1 MSKGKVLVADDNEIE
16 LEVVKV
22 VLEAAGYEVAT
33 LSSVFDLTV
42 AIRRN
47 RPDVILLDVKMPGV
61 RGDRAAA
68 VLKQHGF
75 SRDIPVILHSG
86 IEEGELREIA
96 EATGVTDYIRK
107 TGDFELLVDKIRS
120 VVSGPT

>member
-16 LEVVKV
+16 LDVVRL

-47 RPDVILLDVKMPGV
+47 RPDVILLDVKMPGLG
-61 RGDRAAA
+61 GDRAAA
-68 VLKQHGF
+68 VLKQYGF

-86 IEEGELREIA
+86 IEETELREIA
-96 EATGVTDYIRK
+96 ATAGVTDYVCK
-107 TGDFELLVDKIRS
+107 TGDFELLVEKIRR
-120 VVSGPT
+120 VLGK

>member
-1 MSKGKVLVADDNEIE
+1 MSQGKVLVADDNEIE
-16 LEVVKV
+16 LEVVRV

-47 RPDVILLDVKMPGV
+47 RPDVILLDVKMPGLG
-61 RGDRAAA
+61 GDRAAA

-86 IEEGELREIA
+86 IEETELREIA
-96 EATGVTDYIRK
+96 AETGVTDYIRK
-107 TGDFELLVDKIRS
+107 TGNFELLVEKIQR

>member
-1 MSKGKVLVADDNEIE
+1 MSKNKVLVVDDSEIE
-16 LEVVKV
+16 LGVLSV
-22 VLEAAGYEVAT
+22 VLEAAGFEVAT
-33 LSSVFDLTV
+33 LGSVIDLTV

-47 RPDVILLDVKMPGV
+47 RPDVIVLDVKMPGL

-86 IEEGELREIA
+86 IEEAELAEIA
-96 EATGVTDYIRK
+96 GATGVRDYVRK
-107 TGDFELLVDKIRS
+107 TGDFELLVEKIRRA
-120 VVSGPT
+120 VGG